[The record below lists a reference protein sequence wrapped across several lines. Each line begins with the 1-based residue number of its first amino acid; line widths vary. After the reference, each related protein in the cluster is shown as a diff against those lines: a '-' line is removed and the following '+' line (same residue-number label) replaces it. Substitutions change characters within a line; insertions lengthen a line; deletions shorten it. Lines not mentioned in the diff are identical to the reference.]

1 MNTSVLI
8 TLSHLPLQDQK
19 CEIYKILDIQ
29 NLGYTKQKNIK
40 KKTKTKNLSIW
51 EGIRSREMMERLDL
65 SREEGQKRE

>member
-8 TLSHLPLQDQK
+8 TLSYLPLQDQK